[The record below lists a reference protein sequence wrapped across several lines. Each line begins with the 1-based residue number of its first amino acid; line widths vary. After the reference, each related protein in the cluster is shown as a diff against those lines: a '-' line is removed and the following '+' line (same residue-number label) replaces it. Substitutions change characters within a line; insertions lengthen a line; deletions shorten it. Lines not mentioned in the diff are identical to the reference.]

1 MATFLDVTGLQYFSS
16 FFIFIFVWLIVYA
29 VLLYSKVLGG
39 NKFIHALI
47 GLVLALL
54 VLFSPIATGAIQYI
68 APWFGL
74 IFVFIILVTVM
85 LKIFGASPMEIE
97 GYTQLKWGA
106 LVIILLVLVV
116 GVLSYV
122 REQTVIPGEEDGDID
137 YSKNI
142 SIIFHP
148 KVIGAIFILVIA
160 VFTIALL
167 AGKTR

>member
-16 FFIFIFVWLIVYA
+16 FFIFIFVWLVVYA
-29 VLLYSKVLGG
+29 VLLYSKILGD

-47 GLVLALL
+47 GFILAWLVLI
-54 VLFSPIATGAIQYI
+54 SPLATGAIQYI

-74 IFVFIILVTVM
+74 VFVLVILITVL
-85 LKIFGASPMEIE
+85 LKVFGASPLEIE
-97 GYTQLKWGA
+97 AYAQLKTGA
-106 LVIILLVLVV
+106 MVIIILILVV

-122 REQTVIPGEEDGDID
+122 REQTVIPGEAEKDID
-137 YSKNI
+137 YSKTV

-148 KVIGAIFILVIA
+148 KVIGAVFVLVIA

-167 AGKTR
+167 AGKTS

>member
-29 VLLYSKVLGG
+29 VLIYSKVLGG
-39 NKFIHALI
+39 NKFIHAII

-74 IFVFIILVTVM
+74 IFVFIILATVM

-122 REQTVIPGEEDGDID
+122 REQIVIPGEEEGDID

-142 SIIFHP
+142 SIILHP

-160 VFTIALL
+160 VFTIVLL